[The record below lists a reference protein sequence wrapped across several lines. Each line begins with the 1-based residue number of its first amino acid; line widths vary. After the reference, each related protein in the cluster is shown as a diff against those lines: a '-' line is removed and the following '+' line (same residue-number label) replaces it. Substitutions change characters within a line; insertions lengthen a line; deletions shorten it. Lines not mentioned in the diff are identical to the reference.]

1 MSPLSSLS
9 ISIQGYR
16 HVLVAFSGGL
26 DSTVLLH
33 RLVQLRLNQPGLQLR
48 AIHIHHGLSINADNW
63 AEHCLNI
70 CQHWQVACE
79 VVRVKLD
86 ADSELGIEGAARQ
99 ARYHAFNLSQRPD
112 ELLLTAQHLNDQC
125 ETFLLAL
132 KRGSGPAGLAAM
144 PAFLRRQGKAH
155 ARPLLNETR
164 AELEDWAQTH
174 QLSWIEDESNQD
186 CRYDRNFLRQEIIPG
201 FEKRWPHFSVM
212 TARSAALCGE
222 QEALL
227 DELLA
232 PQLSACVQPDGSFD
246 TRSLYAMSPL
256 QRFALLRRWIASQ
269 QMPMPSRDVLQ
280 RLWQEVVLSREDA
293 TPRLRWGAQV
303 IRRYRQRLW
312 LHSIEETRQ
321 PESID
326 WLPPYTLLTLPAGLG
341 TLTRSDY
348 GHWQIRPPR
357 ADEQVSVRFRAE
369 GEFYIVGRS
378 GKRAVKKLWQEHGI
392 PPWQRT
398 RTPMIFYNE
407 TLIAALGVFITQE
420 GQSNA
425 DNPHYWRLLW
435 LRNAPGDSRY
445 EQNDG

>member
-9 ISIQGYR
+9 SCIQGYR
-16 HVLVAFSGGL
+16 HVLLAFSGGL

-33 RLVQLRLNQPGLQLR
+33 RLVQLRSNQPGLQLR
-48 AIHIHHGLSINADNW
+48 AVHIHHGLSNNADYW
-63 AEHCLNI
+63 AEHCQSL
-70 CQHWQVACE
+70 CQSWQVACE
-79 VVRVKLD
+79 VVRVQLA
-86 ADSELGIEGAARQ
+86 ADSELGTEGAARQ
-99 ARYHAFNLSQRPD
+99 ARYHALSQRQRDD

-144 PAFLRRQGKAH
+144 PAFRRRQKKAH
-155 ARPLLNETR
+155 ARPLLQETR
-164 AELEDWAQTH
+164 RELEEWAQAY
-174 QLSWIEDESNQD
+174 QLRWIEDESNQD
-186 CRYDRNFLRQEIIPG
+186 CRYDRNFLRRQVIP
-201 FEKRWPHFSVM
+201 ELEARWPHFSAM
-212 TARSAALCGE
+212 TARSATLCGE

-232 PQLSACVQPDGSFD
+232 PQLAACIQPDGSFD
-246 TRSLYAMSPL
+246 TQSLHAMSQL

-269 QMPMPSRDVLQ
+269 QGDMPSREVLQ

-293 TPRLRWGAQV
+293 APRLRWGKQV

-312 LHSIEETRQ
+312 LHSAAETAQ
-321 PESID
+321 PESVS
-326 WLPPYTLLTLPAGLG
+326 WLPPYGLLTLPAGLG
-341 TLTRSDY
+341 SLAISDY
-348 GHWQIRPPR
+348 GHWQIRAPHV
-357 ADEQVSVRFRAE
+357 DEHVSVRFRAE

-378 GKRAVKKLWQEHGI
+378 GKRAIKKLWQEHGI

-407 TLIAALGVFITQE
+407 TLIAALGVFITRE

-425 DNPHYWRLLW
+425 DNLHRWRLHW
-435 LRNAPGDSRY
+435 QRSDAGV
-445 EQNDG
+445 QA